1 MTSSR
6 QNLAAVIPTANF
18 PSPTKINKLIAKPL
32 PNKIVRYDA
41 GDGPNSHVTLQW
53 STGIPAKDATT
64 RTISALTQPMCLT
77 KEEVRGQKVE
87 SEMILPQ
94 GSSALQI
101 VPGGVFNAQILLN
114 SGQFS
119 YLKWDKRKSYA
130 INVTSNL
137 AKKTSATIMAAPGG
151 GISESAAQSVVRS
164 LTKAD
169 NIAGMPNGFS
179 TSEMKKS
186 TFQESMGLSIGASF
200 FYMGISGAN
209 QFAFSSEKYRFMY
222 VYTFDQ
228 AFLAVSADAP
238 SSPADAYTDLKG
250 ITEDALFIREVK
262 YGRRLYVIM
271 ESEYELEKYSNEF
284 NGNLNWGFVSAKLN
298 EKSNA
303 SKAGEYINIRVQAQG
318 GQALAVTD
326 YTKLPEALDGYF
338 KSSYAQ
344 NDIVPLSYKVT
355 DLSGKPVSLV
365 AKAFLDGNHCLKSKK
380 VRIRL
385 KDIAVIRAD
394 DGQSDRSEQI
404 YGNLIVRLFNE
415 SGKQVLADGTV
426 MPAGASIVPSGSI
439 SIARE
444 AAPLR
449 LAQIRSERDRKR
461 FGENDQSKSLDVN
474 ITSLDMVFQ
483 VDPIVKEQDDFGD
496 DTFITDTKLRKT
508 MRRMLIEGSTSTT
521 FEFRHDASL
530 LELTVEILP
539 L

>member
-1 MTSSR
+1 MTFSL
-6 QNLAAVIPTANF
+6 QNTIPVVSTANF
-18 PSPTKINKLIAKPL
+18 PSPNKINKLIAKPL
-32 PNKIVRYDA
+32 PNKVVRYDA

-53 STGIPAKDATT
+53 STGTPAKDSTT
-64 RTISALTQPMCLT
+64 RSISALTQPMCLT

-87 SEMILPQ
+87 SEIILPQ

-101 VPGGVFNAQILLN
+101 VPGGVFNAQLLLN

-119 YLKWDKRKSYA
+119 YLQWNKRKSYA

-137 AKKTSATIMAAPGG
+137 AKQTSATVAAAPGG

-169 NIAGMPNGFS
+169 NLTGMPNGFA

-209 QFAFSSEKYRFMY
+209 QFSFSSEKYRYMY

-238 SSPADAYTDLKG
+238 SRPADAYTDLTG
-250 ITEDALFIREVK
+250 INEDALFIREVK

-284 NGNLNWGFVSAKLN
+284 NGNLNWGLVSAKLN
-298 EKSNA
+298 EKNNA
-303 SKAGEYINIRVQAQG
+303 SKASEYINIRIQTQG
-318 GQALAVTD
+318 GQAVAVTD
-326 YTKLPEALDGYF
+326 YTKLQEALDGYF

-355 DLSGKPVSLV
+355 DLTGKPVSLM
-365 AKAFLDGNHCLKSKK
+365 AKAFLDGNHCLKSNK

-385 KDIAVIRAD
+385 KDIAVIRED

-404 YGNLIVRLFNE
+404 YGSVFVRVFNE
-415 SGKQVLADGTV
+415 AGRQVLANGAV
-426 MPAGASIVPSGSI
+426 MPAGSSLVPSGSI
-439 SIARE
+439 TIAKE

-461 FGENDQSKSLDVN
+461 FGENDQGKSLDVN

-483 VDPIVKEQDDFGD
+483 VDPVVKEQDAFGD
-496 DTFITDTKLRKT
+496 DTFITDTKLKKSL
-508 MRRMLIEGSTSTT
+508 RRMLIEGSTRST